1 MIGNASILARRKPF
15 SLADADA
22 HVWSVSQQER
32 ETNALTSAPVWEW
45 RIPTSAGE
53 LVIRAEAPPAWFEPT
68 LASMAELLQLEPDWD
83 SYGARRVEPRTIPYG
98 LDLLK
103 YSMREATPTPL
114 VVPAPRGGLQFEWHT
129 GGMDLEVEVLP
140 DGRLSYYLEDAIQQS
155 ESEHEGDVSSISEHL
170 ARALAELTKR
180 A

>member
-1 MIGNASILARRKPF
+1 VIGSASILARRKPF

-32 ETNALTSAPVWEW
+32 ETNALTSAPVRQW
-45 RIPTSAGE
+45 RIPTRAGE

-68 LASMAELLQLEPDWD
+68 LAAMVELLQLEPDWD
-83 SYGARRVEPRTIPYG
+83 SYGARRVEPRAIPHG
-98 LDLLK
+98 LDLLVNT
-103 YSMREATPTPL
+103 MWDETPAPL
-114 VVPAPRGGLQFEWHT
+114 VVPAPRGGFQLEWHT

-140 DGRLSYYLEDAIQQS
+140 DGHLSYYLEDAIQHS
-155 ESEHEGDVSSISEHL
+155 EAEHEGDVSSIREHL